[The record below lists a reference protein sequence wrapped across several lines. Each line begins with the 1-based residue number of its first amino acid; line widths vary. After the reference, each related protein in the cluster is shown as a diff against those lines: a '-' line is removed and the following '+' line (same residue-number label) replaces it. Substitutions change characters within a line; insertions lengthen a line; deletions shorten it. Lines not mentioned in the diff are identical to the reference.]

1 MLCADW
7 HRGVLVHAWYI
18 IPEKDVFRSRD
29 LFKFWEISD
38 DISEMVQH
46 RDIVAAEE

>member
-1 MLCADW
+1 MCGDW

-18 IPEKDVFRSRD
+18 TPEGDVFRVTYD

-38 DISEMVQH
+38 NISDTVQDT
-46 RDIVAAEE
+46 DIVAMED